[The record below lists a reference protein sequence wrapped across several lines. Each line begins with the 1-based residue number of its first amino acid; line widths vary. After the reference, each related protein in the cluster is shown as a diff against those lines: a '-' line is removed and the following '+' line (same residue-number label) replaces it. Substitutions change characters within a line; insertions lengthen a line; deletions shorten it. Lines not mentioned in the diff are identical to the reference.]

1 MDTLGLALT
10 VVVTAAN
17 IQDRQA
23 AGWLLTD
30 AHLCGVKL
38 EEMNMWAD
46 QGYTG
51 EYVEEVAQLYKL
63 DLEIVP
69 RQGRGFKVLPR
80 RWVVERTFGWLSLN
94 RRLSRDY
101 EQLEATTE
109 AWVYLGMVRLMLR
122 RLA

>member
-1 MDTLGLALT
+1 LVLA

-30 AHLCGVKL
+30 VHLSAVKL
-38 EEMNMWAD
+38 DQMKVWAD

-51 EYVEEVAQLYKL
+51 EYVEEVAQLYEL
-63 DLEIVP
+63 DLEIVRP
-69 RQGRGFKVLPR
+69 QGRGFKVLPK

-94 RRLSRDY
+94 RRLSRDN
-101 EQLEATTE
+101 EQLETTTE